1 MPSYSNGS
9 RPVSVPPGQP
19 IQTPSLARITG
30 SIAVT
35 RPPGDARHS
44 GSPSARVTRS
54 TGSRLATI
62 TRSRGTSS
70 P

>member
-9 RPVSVPPGQP
+9 SPLSVPPGQP
-19 IQTPSLARITG
+19 IQTPLLDRITG

-35 RPPGDARHS
+35 RPPGDALHS
-44 GSPSARVTRS
+44 GSPSAPVTRS

-62 TRSRGTSS
+62 TRSAGTTS